1 MLAKIEKGLDLELK
15 EFCTRMYL
23 LIWWWRW
30 KGEGGYFFLSNS
42 KSEISMI

>member
-23 LIWWWRW
+23 LIWWWGW
-30 KGEGGYFFLSNS
+30 KEGGGIFFSNS